1 MEDVTE
7 WQDRLLGQI
16 YPQVFFDALR
26 VKVRDED
33 AVKNNAVYLALDVQA
48 DGIKEILRISIEQTE
63 STKVWLRVMTELK
76 NRGLEGRLIIGGRR
90 PERLSTSHQRGLPA
104 GENLAY
110 IMYLIRNSLD
120 FAGPKDCKLD

>member
-63 STKVWLRVMTELK
+63 STKVWRRVMTELK
-76 NRGLEGRLIIGGRR
+76 SRGLEGRLIIGGRR